1 MRIISTTLTRLHI
14 DPYIAA
20 ILCSVGI
27 AAMLPAD
34 GGFAAVLDHAGAV
47 AVTLLFF
54 LYGARL
60 RTAETLRGLG
70 HWRLHTVILSVTFLI
85 FPLLAIGCSPLAP
98 GLLTE
103 HLYHG
108 VVFLCVLPSTV
119 QTSITLTSIARGNEA
134 GAICS
139 ASLSNVLGVVLTP
152 LLATALISAE
162 SGGISLGSVR
172 DIALRILLPFL
183 LGQVAQR
190 RIGDFVRA
198 RRRALSRY
206 DRAVILLMVYT
217 AFSQGVVDDIWDG
230 LAPAELAVLALVIM
244 ALLAVTLTLA
254 ALLAR
259 IFGFS
264 RADRVTMLFCGSQ
277 KSLASGLPMATVL
290 FAGASVSTMILP
302 LMLYHQLQLLV
313 CSWLAQR
320 FAAAE
325 VAETAQGAEA
335 GEPAPATA

>member
-1 MRIISTTLTRLHI
+1 MRVISTTLARLHI
-14 DPYIAA
+14 DPYVAA
-20 ILCSVGI
+20 ILCTVGI

-34 GGFAAVLDHAGAV
+34 GGFADVLDHAGTV

-70 HWRLHTVILSVTFLI
+70 HWRLHAVILSVTFLI
-85 FPLLAIGCSPLAP
+85 FPTLALVCSPLVP

-103 HLYHG
+103 PLYQG

-152 LLATALISAE
+152 LLATALISVG

-183 LGQVAQR
+183 LGQAAQR
-190 RIGDFVRA
+190 RIGEFVRA
-198 RRRALSRY
+198 RRRALSLY
-206 DRAVILLMVYT
+206 DRAVILLMVYA

-230 LAPAELAVLALVIM
+230 LAAAELLVLALVIA
-244 ALLAVTLTLA
+244 ALLAVTLTLM
-254 ALLAR
+254 ALLSR
-259 IFGFS
+259 ICRFS

-290 FAGASVSTMILP
+290 FAGASVSTIALP

-320 FAAAE
+320 LAA
-325 VAETAQGAEA
+325 AEA